1 MESELRKKISKEIDK
16 FSFLNLITFF
26 ISMYCLILIK
36 DMNSFIKESYKSIEI
51 NDNALKSEIEETYNN
66 LKKKSDIN
74 FKSIEKLNRFTEMNH
89 SDIKN
94 LQSQIVRGS
103 KRFD

>member
-26 ISMYCLILIK
+26 ISIYCLILIK
-36 DMNSFIKESYKSIEI
+36 DMNSFIKESYNSIEI
-51 NDNALKSEIEETYNN
+51 NDNVLKSQIEEIYNN
-66 LKKKSDIN
+66 LKNKSDIN
-74 FKSIEKLNRFTEMNH
+74 FKSIEKLNRFTELNH
-89 SDIKN
+89 SDIKK
-94 LQSQIVRGS
+94 LQSQITRGS

>member
-1 MESELRKKISKEIDK
+1 
-16 FSFLNLITFF
+16 
-26 ISMYCLILIK
+26 
-36 DMNSFIKESYKSIEI
+36 MNSFIKESYKSIEI
-51 NDNALKSEIEETYNN
+51 NDNLLKSEIEEIYNN
-66 LKKKSDIN
+66 LKNKSDIN

>member
-1 MESELRKKISKEIDK
+1 MESELRRRISKEIDK
-16 FSFLNLITFF
+16 FSFVNLITFL

-36 DMNSFIKESYKSIEI
+36 DINSFIKESYKNIEI
-51 NDNALKSEIEETYNN
+51 NDNALKSEIEEIYNN
-66 LKKKSDIN
+66 LKNKSDIN

-94 LQSQIVRGS
+94 LQSQIMRGS

>member
-1 MESELRKKISKEIDK
+1 MKKKISKEIDK

-26 ISMYCLILIK
+26 VSIYCLILIK
-36 DMNSFIKESYKSIEI
+36 DINGFIKESYNSIEI
-51 NDNALKSEIEETYNN
+51 NDNVLKSEIEEIYNN
-66 LKKKSDIN
+66 LKNKSDIN

-89 SDIKN
+89 SDIKKI
-94 LQSQIVRGS
+94 QSKIMRGS

>member
-1 MESELRKKISKEIDK
+1 MESELKRRISKEIDK
-16 FSFLNLITFF
+16 FSFVNLITFL

-36 DMNSFIKESYKSIEI
+36 DMNSFIKESYKNIEI
-51 NDNALKSEIEETYNN
+51 NDNALKSEIEEIYNN
-66 LKKKSDIN
+66 LKNKSDIN

-94 LQSQIVRGS
+94 LQSQIMRGS

>member
-1 MESELRKKISKEIDK
+1 MRKRISKEIDK

-36 DMNSFIKESYKSIEI
+36 DMNSFIKESYNSIEV
-51 NDNALKSEIEETYNN
+51 NDNALKSEIEEIYNN
-66 LKKKSDIN
+66 LKNKSDIN
-74 FKSIEKLNRFTEMNH
+74 FKSIENLNRFTEMNH
-89 SDIKN
+89 SDIKK
-94 LQSQIVRGS
+94 LQMQIIKET

>member
-1 MESELRKKISKEIDK
+1 MEPELRKRISKEIDK
-16 FSFLNLITFF
+16 FSFLNLITFL

-36 DMNSFIKESYKSIEI
+36 DINSFIKESYKNIEI
-51 NDNALKSEIEETYNN
+51 NDNALKSEIEEIYNN
-66 LKKKSDIN
+66 LKNKSDIN

-94 LQSQIVRGS
+94 LQSQIMRGS

>member
-36 DMNSFIKESYKSIEI
+36 DMNSFIKESYNSIEI
-51 NDNALKSEIEETYNN
+51 NDNVLKSEIEEIYNN
-66 LKKKSDIN
+66 LKNKSNIN
-74 FKSIEKLNRFTEMNH
+74 FKSIEKLNRFAELNH
-89 SDIKN
+89 SDIKK
-94 LQSQIVRGS
+94 LQSQITRGS

>member
-36 DMNSFIKESYKSIEI
+36 DMNSFIKENYNNIEI
-51 NDNALKSEIEETYNN
+51 NDNVLKSEIEEIYNN
-66 LKKKSDIN
+66 LKNKSDIN
-74 FKSIEKLNRFTEMNH
+74 FKSIEKLNRFTELNH
-89 SDIKN
+89 SDIKK
-94 LQSQIVRGS
+94 LQSQITRGS

>member
-1 MESELRKKISKEIDK
+1 MESELRRRISKEIDK
-16 FSFLNLITFF
+16 FSFVNLITFL

-36 DMNSFIKESYKSIEI
+36 DINSFIKESYKNIEI
-51 NDNALKSEIEETYNN
+51 NDNALKSEIEEIYNN
-66 LKKKSDIN
+66 LKNKSDIN

>member
-1 MESELRKKISKEIDK
+1 MESELRKRISKEIDK

-26 ISMYCLILIK
+26 ISIYCFILLK
-36 DMNSFIKESYKSIEI
+36 DMNSFIKESYNSIEI
-51 NDNALKSEIEETYNN
+51 NDNALKSEIEEIYNN
-66 LKKKSDIN
+66 LKNKSDIN
-74 FKSIEKLNRFTEMNH
+74 FKSIEKLNRFAELNH

-94 LQSQIVRGS
+94 LQSQIMRGS

>member
-26 ISMYCLILIK
+26 ICMYCLIMIK
-36 DMNSFIKESYKSIEI
+36 DMNSFIKESYNSIEI
-51 NDNALKSEIEETYNN
+51 NDNVLKSEIEEIYNN
-66 LKKKSDIN
+66 LKNKSDIN
-74 FKSIEKLNRFTEMNH
+74 FKSIEKLNRFTELNH
-89 SDIKN
+89 SDIKK
-94 LQSQIVRGS
+94 LQSQITRGS

>member
-1 MESELRKKISKEIDK
+1 MEPELRKRISKEIDK
-16 FSFLNLITFF
+16 FSFLNLITFI

-36 DMNSFIKESYKSIEI
+36 DMNSFIKESYNSIEV
-51 NDNALKSEIEETYNN
+51 NDNALKSEIEEIYSNQKN
-66 LKKKSDIN
+66 KSDLN

-89 SDIKN
+89 SDIKK
-94 LQSQIVRGS
+94 LQSQIMRGS

>member
-1 MESELRKKISKEIDK
+1 MESELKKRISKEIDK

-36 DMNSFIKESYKSIEI
+36 DMNSFIKESYNSIEV
-51 NDNALKSEIEETYNN
+51 NDNALKSEIEEIYNN
-66 LKKKSDIN
+66 LKNKSDIN
-74 FKSIEKLNRFTEMNH
+74 FNSIEKLNRFTEMNH
-89 SDIKN
+89 SDIKK
-94 LQSQIVRGS
+94 LQMQIMKDT

>member
-51 NDNALKSEIEETYNN
+51 NDNSLKSEIEEIYDN
-66 LKKKSDIN
+66 LKNKSDIN

-94 LQSQIVRGS
+94 LQSQIVRDT

>member
-1 MESELRKKISKEIDK
+1 MEYELKKRISKEIDK

-36 DMNSFIKESYKSIEI
+36 DMNSFIKESYNSIEV
-51 NDNALKSEIEETYNN
+51 NDNALKSEIEEIYSN
-66 LKKKSDIN
+66 LKNKSDIN

-89 SDIKN
+89 SDIKK
-94 LQSQIVRGS
+94 LQMQIMKDT

>member
-1 MESELRKKISKEIDK
+1 MESELRKRISKEIDK
-16 FSFLNLITFF
+16 FSFVNLITFL

-36 DMNSFIKESYKSIEI
+36 DINSFIKESYKNIEI
-51 NDNALKSEIEETYNN
+51 NDNALKSEIEEIYNN
-66 LKKKSDIN
+66 LKNKSDIN

>member
-1 MESELRKKISKEIDK
+1 MESELRRRISKEIDK
-16 FSFLNLITFF
+16 FSFVNLITFL

-36 DMNSFIKESYKSIEI
+36 DINSFIKESYKNIEI
-51 NDNALKSEIEETYNN
+51 NDNALKSEIEEIYNN
-66 LKKKSDIN
+66 LKNKSDIN

-94 LQSQIVRGS
+94 LQSQIVRRS

>member
-1 MESELRKKISKEIDK
+1 MESGLRKRISKEINK
-16 FSFLNLITFF
+16 FSFLNIITFF

-36 DMNSFIKESYKSIEI
+36 DMNNYIKESYSNIEI
-51 NDNALKSEIEETYNN
+51 NDNTLKSEIEEIYDN
-66 LKKKSDIN
+66 LKNKSDIN

-89 SDIKN
+89 SDIKKI
-94 LQSQIVRGS
+94 QSKIMRGS

>member
-1 MESELRKKISKEIDK
+1 MKKRISKEIDK

-26 ISMYCLILIK
+26 VSIYCFILIK
-36 DMNSFIKESYKSIEI
+36 DVNSFIKESYNSIEI
-51 NDNALKSEIEETYNN
+51 NDNVLKSEIEEIYNN
-66 LKKKSDIN
+66 LKNKSDIN

-89 SDIKN
+89 SDIKKIQN
-94 LQSQIVRGS
+94 KIMRES

>member
-36 DMNSFIKESYKSIEI
+36 DMNSFIKESYNSIEI
-51 NDNALKSEIEETYNN
+51 NDNVLKSEIEEIYNN
-66 LKKKSDIN
+66 LKNKSDIN
-74 FKSIEKLNRFTEMNH
+74 FKSIEKLNRFAELNH
-89 SDIKN
+89 SDIKK
-94 LQSQIVRGS
+94 LQSQIMRGS

>member
-1 MESELRKKISKEIDK
+1 MEPELRKRISKEIDK

-26 ISMYCLILIK
+26 IGIYCLILLK
-36 DMNSFIKESYKSIEI
+36 DMNSFIKETYNSIEI
-51 NDNALKSEIEETYNN
+51 NDNALKSEIEEIYNN
-66 LKKKSDIN
+66 LKNKSDIN

-94 LQSQIVRGS
+94 LQSQIMRGS

>member
-26 ISMYCLILIK
+26 MSMYCLIMIK
-36 DMNSFIKESYKSIEI
+36 DMNSFIKESYNSIEI
-51 NDNALKSEIEETYNN
+51 NDNVLKSEIEEIYNN
-66 LKKKSDIN
+66 LKNKSDIN
-74 FKSIEKLNRFTEMNH
+74 FKSIEKLNRFAEWNH
-89 SDIKN
+89 SDIKK
-94 LQSQIVRGS
+94 LQSQIMRGS

>member
-1 MESELRKKISKEIDK
+1 MESELKKRISKEIDK

-36 DMNSFIKESYKSIEI
+36 DMNSFIKENYNGIEV
-51 NDNALKSEIEETYNN
+51 NDNALKSEIEEIYNN
-66 LKKKSDIN
+66 LKNKSDIN

-89 SDIKN
+89 SDIKK
-94 LQSQIVRGS
+94 LQMQIMKDT

>member
-26 ISMYCLILIK
+26 MSMYCLIMIK
-36 DMNSFIKESYKSIEI
+36 DMNSFIKESYNSIEI
-51 NDNALKSEIEETYNN
+51 NDNVLKSEIEEIYNN
-66 LKKKSDIN
+66 LKNKSDIN
-74 FKSIEKLNRFTEMNH
+74 FKSIEKLNRFTELNH
-89 SDIKN
+89 SDIKK
-94 LQSQIVRGS
+94 LQSQITRGS